1 LQQNTGGQPLL
12 AIDTFKQFFPNIDP
26 FGGSRL
32 RAHPAANVMG
42 ETITDFFDSLNTTDN
57 DYYALIGDEWV
68 ATDLINANTNR
79 NFTSWA
85 EFFGP
90 HLYNGDN
97 FTTVVRLLFDSD
109 DKASSL
115 IDEHSN
121 ATTSRVSYLMKQ
133 LQIRTL
139 ALQYMDMVPIQH
151 HRTQVL
157 HGQQKTLFL

>member
-1 LQQNTGGQPLL
+1 VLLGYFLNSTSISVLSIPSFDEYDAALDTFQSTISDFIARSKAVGLQKVVIDLQQNTGGQPLL

-26 FGGSRL
+26 FSGSRL

-42 ETITDFFDSLNTTDN
+42 ETITDFFDSLNTTDE

-68 ATDLINANTNR
+68 ATDLINANTNQ

-97 FTTVVRLLFDSD
+97 FTTVVRLIFDG
-109 DKASSL
+109 K
-115 IDEHSN
+115 EK
-121 ATTSRVSYLMKQ
+121 TS
-133 LQIRTL
+133 
-139 ALQYMDMVPIQH
+139 
-151 HRTQVL
+151 
-157 HGQQKTLFL
+157 